1 MDHPRANK
9 TYTCIEK
16 NCRRMRKMR
25 NVTRQNTYI
34 RRSKEENDGTKEKK
48 NEKKKEIYIRIK
60 RTKRKKHSKKKNRN
74 DDVS

>member
-1 MDHPRANK
+1 MDHIRANK
-9 TYTCIEK
+9 TYTYIEK

-34 RRSKEENDGTKEKK
+34 RRSKEENDGTKKEK

-60 RTKRKKHSKKKNRN
+60 RTKRKKTFKEEEQK
-74 DDVS
+74 

>member
-9 TYTCIEK
+9 TYTYIEK

-34 RRSKEENDGTKEKK
+34 RRSKEENDGTKKKK

-60 RTKRKKHSKKKNRN
+60 EDEKEKNIQRRRTEMMM
-74 DDVS
+74 

>member
-1 MDHPRANK
+1 MDHHRANK
-9 TYTCIEK
+9 TYTYIEK

-34 RRSKEENDGTKEKK
+34 RRSKEENDGTKKEKK

-60 RTKRKKHSKKKNRN
+60 RTKRKKTFKEEEQK
-74 DDVS
+74 

>member
-9 TYTCIEK
+9 TYTYIEK

-34 RRSKEENDGTKEKK
+34 RRSKEENDGTKKKK

-60 RTKRKKHSKKKNRN
+60 RTKRKKTFKEEEQK
-74 DDVS
+74 